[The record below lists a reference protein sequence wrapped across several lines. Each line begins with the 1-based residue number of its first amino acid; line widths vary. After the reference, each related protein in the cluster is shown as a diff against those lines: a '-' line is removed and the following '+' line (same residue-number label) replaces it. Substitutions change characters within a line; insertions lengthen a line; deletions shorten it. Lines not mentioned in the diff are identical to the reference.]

1 MTEPNDMCTNIVHR
15 IDIDGSGKTALG
27 WMPVTAA
34 AITYDHPTHANVD
47 HAINIDF
54 VNPSEGLAARVPVE
68 LSLSAARQLALT
80 LLAAVEEAEA
90 FEAAAQPAAVTP

>member
-1 MTEPNDMCTNIVHR
+1 MCTNIVHR
-15 IDIDGSGKTALG
+15 VALDGSGKTPLA
-27 WMPVTAA
+27 WVPVTEA

-54 VNPSEGLAARVPVE
+54 VNPGEGLSARVPVE
-68 LSLSAARQLALT
+68 LSLVAARQLALT

-90 FEAAAQPAAVTP
+90 FEAQAAPAR